1 MKGLTVSQLAR
12 LAGVSVRTLH
22 HYDEIGLLTPSGRAA
37 NGYRVYERAQLQ
49 RLQQILF
56 YRELEIP
63 LEEIC
68 RIMQDPAFD
77 VLAALIQ
84 QRQLLERKTVH
95 LRDVLDAV
103 DAAIHSIKKGTPV
116 NEKKMF
122 EAFEKEAENR
132 WGDTPQFKES
142 KRRTAKYSKKDWAQM
157 RTEQD
162 ALQSEL
168 AQAMHAGITPS
179 DARAMA
185 LAERHRQ
192 HISKWFY
199 DCSYEIHRGL
209 AELYVA
215 DPRFTANLDKDHKG
229 LAEYQRQAILAN
241 AARSTTPRARH

>member
-22 HYDEIGLLTPSGRAA
+22 HYDEIGLLTPSGRGA
-37 NGYRVYERAQLQ
+37 NGYRLYERAQLQ

-68 RIMQDPAFD
+68 HIMQDPAFD
-77 VLAALIQ
+77 VLAALVQ
-84 QRQLLERKTVH
+84 QRQLLERKAVH
-95 LRDVLDAV
+95 VRDVLDAV
-103 DAAIHSIKKGTPV
+103 DAAIDSIKKGTPM

-122 EAFEKEAENR
+122 EAFEKEAEQR

-142 KRRTAKYSKKDWAQM
+142 KRRTAKYGKKDWAQM
-157 RTEQD
+157 RAEQD
-162 ALQSEL
+162 ALQDEL
-168 AQAMHAGITPS
+168 AKALRDGVKPT

-199 DCSYEIHRGL
+199 DCSYEIHCGL

-215 DPRFTANLDKDHKG
+215 DPRFTANIDKAQKG
-229 LAEYQRQAILAN
+229 LAAYQREAILAN
-241 AARSTTPRARH
+241 AARSTAPRARH